1 MFVAGVKFQREP
13 SFPSYARL
21 ESGPSFHQQYN
32 RGFPKHLC
40 DDRSISCGS
49 CRSAFQIFH
58 VFCGA
63 IIACFVAN
71 L

>member
-32 RGFPKHLC
+32 RGFPKHLF
-40 DDRSISCGS
+40 DDRSISYVAIVGQHS
-49 CRSAFQIFH
+49 RSFMFS
-58 VFCGA
+58 
-63 IIACFVAN
+63 VAP
-71 L
+71 